1 MAPAA
6 WAALAHA
13 APRAASAILAACL
26 LTAAAGVYLLVAWSI
41 EPGFFDGFAPP
52 SPVPYR
58 WVSPPPDLAAA
69 NRPPVA
75 VHETVTVQPGV
86 QTLGVGTS
94 DRQAQLLFQPGTFAG
109 SAPVQVDV
117 QPVTQFPRLAGTDAS
132 TNVYL
137 IRASAPL
144 TMPATVRLL
153 FSERSHG
160 GSLYRA
166 DYPDGPWQAI
176 GSTDPRGLPY
186 YQGQTTALPAYFA
199 GGAATAAGTR
209 PRGSQPTLQIVLI
222 AGVVLVLLGAVPLL
236 LVRRR
241 QASGARPPP

>member
-6 WAALAHA
+6 HA
-13 APRAASAILAACL
+13 ALAACL
-26 LTAAAGVYLLVAWSI
+26 LAVAAGVYLVVAWSI

-58 WVSPPPDLAAA
+58 WVSPPPDLAGA
-69 NRPPVA
+69 NRPPIA

-109 SAPVQVDV
+109 SAPVLVDV
-117 QPVTQFPRLAGTDAS
+117 QPETRFPGLAGIDAS

-137 IRASAPL
+137 MRASAPL

-166 DYPDGPWQAI
+166 EYPDGPWQSI
-176 GSTDPRGLPY
+176 GSVDPRGLPY
-186 YQGQTTALPAYFA
+186 YQGQTTALPAYFV
-199 GGAATAAGTR
+199 GGTATAAAAR
-209 PRGSQPTLQIVLI
+209 PRYSQQPTLQIVLI

-241 QASGARPPP
+241 QSG

>member
-1 MAPAA
+1 MAPGAVNAA
-6 WAALAHA
+6 
-13 APRAASAILAACL
+13 LAACL
-26 LTAAAGVYLLVAWSI
+26 LAAAAGVYLVAAWSI

-58 WVSPPPDLAAA
+58 WVSPPPELAAA

-109 SAPVQVDV
+109 SAPALVDV
-117 QPVTQFPRLAGTDAS
+117 QPETQFPRLAGIDAS

-144 TMPATVRLL
+144 TMPGTVRLL

-160 GSLYRA
+160 GRLYRA
-166 DYPDGPWQAI
+166 DHPDGPWQAI
-176 GSTDPRGLPY
+176 GSVDPRGLPY
-186 YQGQTTALPAYFA
+186 YQGQTTALPAYFV
-199 GGAATAAGTR
+199 GGAPTAVGTR
-209 PRGSQPTLQIVLI
+209 ARASQPTLQIVLI

-241 QASGARPPP
+241 HL